1 MSAWMFHLYGPNDDE
16 LSDDDLDHVAGGG
29 PPPPKGN

>member
-1 MSAWMFHLYGPNDDE
+1 MKTRFFIGPEDEDLSEDE
-16 LSDDDLDHVAGGG
+16 LDEIAGGG